1 MAMRLL
7 IADDDADTRST
18 MALLLERAGFDVA
31 IARNGAQALAMQRDK
46 PAEVLITDLFMPEM
60 DGLEA
65 IGRFRHEH
73 PGVKIIAMSGGG
85 MRVKGAGYLLS
96 AEAVGAH
103 AVLRKPFSI
112 NTLLRTLTDVTA

>member
-1 MAMRLL
+1 MRLL
-7 IADDDADTRST
+7 IADDDTDTRDT
-18 MALLLERAGFDVA
+18 MSLLLQRAGFEVSV
-31 IARNGAQALAMQRDK
+31 ARNGAQALEMQREC

-65 IGRFRHEH
+65 IDRFRQEH
-73 PGVKIIAMSGGG
+73 PGVKIVAMSGGG

-103 AVLRKPFSI
+103 AVLRKPFAI
-112 NTLLRTLTDVTA
+112 DVLIRTLGELSE

>member
-1 MAMRLL
+1 MVLL
-7 IADDDADTRST
+7 IADDDPDTRVT
-18 MALLLERAGFDVA
+18 MRLLLQRAGFEVRL
-31 IARNGAQALAMQRDK
+31 ARNGVQALALQREQ

-65 IGRFRHEH
+65 IERFRREY
-73 PGVKIIAMSGGG
+73 PGVKIVAMSGGG

-103 AVLRKPFSI
+103 AVLRKPFPI
-112 NTLLRTLTDVTA
+112 ETLLGVLREMAA